1 MTSGRAAEA
10 AIDLGA
16 VRANAELARRLAG
29 DRDVIAV
36 VKADAYGH
44 GAVPLSRVLLDAG
57 CASLAVA
64 SVAEAAEL
72 REAHIGSAI
81 LVLAGILDEQ
91 EAELAV
97 SLGLT
102 PVLHHRESLRLA
114 AAAARRAGTRL
125 PVHVELDTGMRRMGV
140 PADEAAG
147 FLAAVAE
154 EPALELAGAFTH
166 LACADEP
173 NPAFSLEQLA
183 RFRSLLRAAREQGV
197 QPGVV
202 HAANS
207 AGLLA
212 GKVLSDALPEAT
224 AVRPGLMLYGA
235 SSAAHL
241 ETAETGETRLRPV
254 MTLRARVVHVREI
267 AAGES
272 VGYGATFR
280 AARRTRI
287 ATLPLG
293 YEDGVACAAGNRGG
307 VWLRGARRPIVGRVS
322 MDYVSVDVGDAPVQ
336 LGDQAVF
343 FGQGEDGGIPIE
355 EAAREANTIPYEL
368 LVRVGRRVPRT
379 YIDTASAPR

>member
-1 MTSGRAAEA
+1 M
-10 AIDLGA
+10 
-16 VRANAELARRLAG
+16 
-29 DRDVIAV
+29 
-36 VKADAYGH
+36 
-44 GAVPLSRVLLDAG
+44 
-57 CASLAVA
+57 
-64 SVAEAAEL
+64 
-72 REAHIGSAI
+72 
-81 LVLAGILDEQ
+81 
-91 EAELAV
+91 V

-140 PADEAAG
+140 PADEAAS

-235 SSAAHL
+235 RPAAHL
-241 ETAETGETRLRPV
+241 ETRETGETDGSGLRPV
-254 MTLRARVVHVREI
+254 MTLRARVVHLREI

-280 AARRTRI
+280 AARRTRL

-293 YEDGVACAAGNRGG
+293 YEDGIACAAGNRGG
-307 VWLRGARRPIVGRVS
+307 VWLRGARRPIVGRIS

-336 LGDQAVF
+336 LGDPAVF
-343 FGQGEDGGIPIE
+343 FGRGEDGGIPVE

>member
-1 MTSGRAAEA
+1 
-10 AIDLGA
+10 
-16 VRANAELARRLAG
+16 
-29 DRDVIAV
+29 
-36 VKADAYGH
+36 
-44 GAVPLSRVLLDAG
+44 
-57 CASLAVA
+57 
-64 SVAEAAEL
+64 
-72 REAHIGSAI
+72 
-81 LVLAGILDEQ
+81 
-91 EAELAV
+91 
-97 SLGLT
+97 
-102 PVLHHRESLRLA
+102 
-114 AAAARRAGTRL
+114 
-125 PVHVELDTGMRRMGV
+125 VHVEVDTGMRRMGV
-140 PADEAAG
+140 PTDEAVG

-154 EPALELAGAFTH
+154 EPALELSGTFTH

-173 NPAFSLEQLA
+173 DPGFSLEQLA
-183 RFRSLLRAAREQGV
+183 RFRSLLLQAREQGV

-212 GKVLSDALPEAT
+212 GKILSDALPEAT

-235 SSAAHL
+235 SPASPAAPAPGERDEIEL
-241 ETAETGETRLRPV
+241 TGGSGLRPV

-280 AARRTRI
+280 AARRTRL

-293 YEDGVACAAGNRGG
+293 YEDGIACAAGNRGG
-307 VWLRGARRPIVGRVS
+307 VWLRGARRPIVGRIS
-322 MDYVSVDVGDAPVQ
+322 MDYVSVDVGDAAVQ
-336 LGDQAVF
+336 LGDPAVF
-343 FGQGEDGGIPIE
+343 FGRGEDGGIPVE